1 MLTPPLRFALAIVCA
16 ATFAGCAGIDHA
28 RAPATAYEL
37 TILHINDHHSNL
49 VPAAGKLLLQTAD
62 GGARQEVALSLGG
75 FPRVSSAIEA
85 LAIEHDNVL
94 KLHAGD
100 ATTGTLFYTLER
112 GRADAELMNVV
123 CFDAMAVGNHEFD
136 SGDAGLR
143 QFVDYLWA
151 SPDCH
156 TPVLSANVAPRAG
169 SPLAADTLR
178 ASTVLERGGQQ
189 IGIVGLTTAQKT
201 QNSSRPDPGTRL
213 LDEVP
218 AAQGEIDAL
227 RARGIDKIVLLS
239 HLGYERDQEIAAQ
252 LSGVDV
258 IVGGD
263 SHSLLGDAS
272 LRDYGLAPVGAYPT
286 RVANRD
292 GGLVCVV
299 QAWQYSLVVGE
310 LNVVFDANGD
320 VQSCSGQ
327 PHLLIGSDFG
337 NPGEY
342 APEAL
347 AAIEA
352 DIATQPALR
361 ITTPSAQAEALLAPY
376 AEHVE
381 AFGAEPVASAEQN
394 LCLRRVPGSWRD
406 GSSSRLPGC
415 NVDAH
420 VLAHGGDVQQL
431 VANAFLAQGQRFG
444 GADVSLQNGG
454 GARVDLAVGTLTVD
468 DIYKVLPFR
477 NTLVRLTMSGAEIKA
492 ALEDAV
498 DRVVAGNT
506 GAYPYAGGLRWDV
519 DLNQPFGAR
528 LSRLEQRNAAGDW
541 LPLAADKT
549 YQVIASDFIAGGHD
563 GYTTLATI
571 VGERRVDTFL
581 AYADSFLQYARD
593 HGSLTRPASS
603 DYSTQ
608 AFIDAP
614 R

>member
-1 MLTPPLRFALAIVCA
+1 MLTKPLQLSIAIASVLAL
-16 ATFAGCAGIDHA
+16 AGCASVD
-28 RAPATAYEL
+28 APGTPVADYEL
-37 TILHINDHHSNL
+37 AILHINDHHSNL
-49 VPAAGKLLLQTAD
+49 TATGSKLLLQTAE
-62 GGARQEVALSLGG
+62 GGARKEVAVSLGG
-75 FPRVSSAIEA
+75 FPRVTSAIQA
-85 LAIEHDNVL
+85 LAVEHANVL

-100 ATTGTLFYTLER
+100 ATTGTLFYTIEH
-112 GRADAELMNVV
+112 GRADADLMNVV

-156 TPVLSANVAPRAG
+156 TPVLSANVSPRAG
-169 SPLAADTLR
+169 SPLGTDTLR
-178 ASTVLERGGQQ
+178 GSTVVERGGQA
-189 IGIVGLTTAQKT
+189 IGIVGLTTAGKT
-201 QNSSRPDPGTRL
+201 QNSSRPDAGTRL
-213 LDEVP
+213 LDEVDSAQ
-218 AAQGEIDAL
+218 AAIDSL
-227 RARGIDKIVLLS
+227 RARGINKIVLLS

-263 SHSLLGDAS
+263 SHSLLGDDS
-272 LRDYGLAPVGAYPT
+272 LKAYGLSPVGPYPT
-286 RVANRD
+286 RATNRD
-292 GGLVCVV
+292 GGQVCIV
-299 QAWQYSLVVGE
+299 QAWQYSLAVGE
-310 LNVVFDANGD
+310 LRVAFDNAGE
-320 VQSCSGQ
+320 VKACSGQ
-327 PHLLIGSDFG
+327 PHLLLGADFG
-337 NPGEY
+337 NPGEQT
-342 APEAL
+342 PEAL

-352 DIATQPALR
+352 DVAAQPALR
-361 ITTPSAQAEALLAPY
+361 VTVPSAQAEALLAPY
-376 AEHVE
+376 AARVE
-381 AFGAEPVASAEQN
+381 AFGSEAVAAAEQN

-415 NVDAH
+415 NEEAH

-431 VANAFLAQGQRFG
+431 VANAFLLQGQRFG
-444 GADVSLQNGG
+444 GADLSLQNGG
-454 GARVDLAVGTLTVD
+454 GARVDLAIGTLSVD

-477 NTLVRLTMSGAEIKA
+477 NTLVRLSMSGAEVRA

-519 DLNQPFGAR
+519 DLNRPFGAR
-528 LSRLEQRNAAGDW
+528 LANLEQRNAAGEW
-541 LPLAADKT
+541 LPLDPGKT
-549 YQVIASDFIAGGHD
+549 YQVIASDFIASGHD

-571 VGERRVDTFL
+571 GGERRVDTYL

-593 HGSLTRPASS
+593 NGSLKRPASS

-608 AFIDAP
+608 SFIDTS